1 MEQNLSQYKIFYE
14 VAKTGN
20 ISKAAKELF
29 ISQPAISKSI
39 SKLEGNLGVSLFT
52 RNSRGVQLTD
62 EGKLLFNHTKAAFEA
77 LAQGEQELK
86 RIKDFHI
93 GHLRIGVSNTLCKY
107 ILLPY
112 LKEFIE
118 KYPHIKITIE
128 SQSTAHTVN
137 MLEQQRIDLGLIAE
151 PSNRRPLLFT
161 PVMEIQDTF
170 VATKP
175 YLNNLYLREGKD
187 ADLFQTGNILL
198 LDKNNMTRKYIDEYL
213 NESQLI
219 PNQFL
224 EVTTMDLLIEFAK
237 IGMGIGCVI
246 KDFVQKELDQGD
258 LVLVPLEKEINKR
271 TVGFAYNPAGMS
283 TSMEKFLDAMKT
295 NMKHNLI

>member
-39 SKLEGNLGVSLFT
+39 SKLEGSLDVSLFT

-62 EGKLLFNHTKAAFEA
+62 EGKLLYNHTKAAFEA

-112 LKEFIE
+112 LKGFIE

-170 VATKP
+170 VATKS

-213 NESQLI
+213 NENQII

-246 KDFVQKELDQGD
+246 KDFVQKELDTGD